1 MIRFFPGFF
10 IAACLVCLT
19 AAHGQTISV
28 QDDIRKVT
36 SVASGTT
43 ITLAGRSELRVSDSG
58 DPLPGCTVNLN
69 SPDAWLVMSSFS
81 PSQTVST
88 FLPRVRINGSAAAL
102 GQNVRVVQYGNGAV
116 VIPHASTFTPME
128 IFSER
133 GFGGAS
139 KALKTYTYYNN
150 SNLGSLRSAVRS
162 FRLKRGYMATIAQQE
177 NGMGASKV
185 YIAQDADLEMS
196 ALPATFDRQI
206 AFIRVFPWRWVG
218 KKGWA
223 GSEGNY
229 MRAMWRYN
237 WNNNESSTL
246 DREYVPIRQTRWWP
260 DIPTQKADST
270 HLLGFN
276 EPDRPDQAN
285 LTVDQAIA
293 EWPKLMATGLRLG
306 APAVSDGGL
315 SWLYSFIDRIDQLGY
330 RVDFV
335 PVHFYRANYSDWDLH
350 VFLRDIH
357 QRTGRPV
364 WLTEFN
370 NGANWTCCLPTQAEN
385 AVKIGQFIDM
395 MNGWSPFV
403 ERYSVYNWVE
413 DNRRMVW
420 DDPNGDWGWPL
431 AAGERYR
438 DTLSPLSTAHEM
450 PDAGLGAAAM
460 YSFDRRLADD
470 AGNGNDAAVMGAAS
484 FAAGRSGQALA
495 LDGSDSFAMLPPR
508 LGDSTDFTFAAWVYW
523 GGGGGWQR
531 IFDLGDGTNNFLC
544 LTPKTGNDNLGVR
557 FTIKDGGAEQVLN
570 HSAPLPVNT
579 WTHVAV
585 TLAGNTGKLFLNGSL
600 VASNTSMTLNPVD
613 VGTKQNFLGK
623 SQFSADPLFGGRLDD
638 VRFLTSALSDATIAA
653 IATGGTPQFTTDT
666 ITKADASPSQ
676 PYVDSLASQL
686 TGGTATFTKVSGPA
700 WLTVA
705 ADGSLGGVPTPA
717 DIGWNSFIVRATAA
731 SGSAIDTATVRILVK
746 EATGMVM
753 RLPFDGTASATVGA
767 AHGVPTGSPATA
779 TGRRGTALDFDGVN
793 DLVTLPAGVANHDE
807 ITIAAWIQW
816 DGGGAWQRI
825 FDFGN
830 DTSEHMFLT
839 PKSGTNRMMFLIRK
853 DGVESSVDTSMPI
866 TGAWTHVAVTISSGS
881 ASLFVNG
888 VRAGVTATTLR
899 ASDIRPVINLIGDS
913 QFTADPLY
921 DGRIDEFVILN
932 RAMGASEI
940 NAIAGGQAP
949 VRKSASPVA
958 ATATIG
964 QPFSIGIAA
973 ASDPDPGTTLTWSKA
988 TGPRWLTV
996 DTAGRISGVPG
1007 VADAGSN
1014 RMVAR
1019 ATDPTGH
1026 AVDVQVIIEVARP
1039 VDMLAHFQFHNDA
1052 ADGTGAA
1059 AATLAGSPAFSDA
1072 ALDRAIELDGTDD
1085 NVRLGGTLLNGV
1097 TDMTI
1102 ATRFRWDGG
1111 ANFQRLFDFGNGTA
1125 QYLFLTPK
1133 SASNTLRFAITKT
1146 GNTAEQILETTTPAI
1161 GEWTHVA
1168 VTLVNQTGTLYVNG
1182 APVATGTITLD
1193 PTDFNPLFNHL
1204 GKSQFAADPLFHGA
1218 IDDFRIHRRGLSAAE
1233 IRTLALPPAPIE
1245 VPAGSYEAWAG
1256 NLPVLAGSTGRLDDP
1271 DRDGLP
1277 NVFEY
1282 LFSSDPVTSGVSP
1295 WPKGAVLAGSAL
1307 AGAPDPAKRY
1317 LSLSARVR
1325 KNRPGI
1331 TLIPEAAA
1339 TPAGFGGPDAA
1350 GQVLQAGTPVDD
1362 GEHEIITWYLKTPVD
1377 AAPRGFIRLRIR
1389 SE

>member
-58 DPLPGCTVNLN
+58 DPLPGCTVHLN

-128 IFSER
+128 VFSER

-438 DTLSPLSTAHEM
+438 DTLSPLSSARIHE
-450 PDAGLGAAAM
+450 
-460 YSFDRRLADD
+460 S
-470 AGNGNDAAVMGAAS
+470 AV
-484 FAAGRSGQALA
+484 R
-495 LDGSDSFAMLPPR
+495 
-508 LGDSTDFTFAAWVYW
+508 W
-523 GGGGGWQR
+523 
-531 IFDLGDGTNNFLC
+531 C
-544 LTPKTGNDNLGVR
+544 
-557 FTIKDGGAEQVLN
+557 
-570 HSAPLPVNT
+570 
-579 WTHVAV
+579 
-585 TLAGNTGKLFLNGSL
+585 GK
-600 VASNTSMTLNPVD
+600 
-613 VGTKQNFLGK
+613 
-623 SQFSADPLFGGRLDD
+623 
-638 VRFLTSALSDATIAA
+638 SDATSSACCM
-653 IATGGTPQFTTDT
+653 
-666 ITKADASPSQ
+666 
-676 PYVDSLASQL
+676 
-686 TGGTATFTKVSGPA
+686 
-700 WLTVA
+700 
-705 ADGSLGGVPTPA
+705 VPKK
-717 DIGWNSFIVRATAA
+717 NF
-731 SGSAIDTATVRILVK
+731 
-746 EATGMVM
+746 
-753 RLPFDGTASATVGA
+753 
-767 AHGVPTGSPATA
+767 
-779 TGRRGTALDFDGVN
+779 
-793 DLVTLPAGVANHDE
+793 AGKN
-807 ITIAAWIQW
+807 
-816 DGGGAWQRI
+816 
-825 FDFGN
+825 
-830 DTSEHMFLT
+830 
-839 PKSGTNRMMFLIRK
+839 
-853 DGVESSVDTSMPI
+853 
-866 TGAWTHVAVTISSGS
+866 
-881 ASLFVNG
+881 
-888 VRAGVTATTLR
+888 
-899 ASDIRPVINLIGDS
+899 
-913 QFTADPLY
+913 
-921 DGRIDEFVILN
+921 
-932 RAMGASEI
+932 
-940 NAIAGGQAP
+940 
-949 VRKSASPVA
+949 
-958 ATATIG
+958 
-964 QPFSIGIAA
+964 
-973 ASDPDPGTTLTWSKA
+973 
-988 TGPRWLTV
+988 
-996 DTAGRISGVPG
+996 
-1007 VADAGSN
+1007 
-1014 RMVAR
+1014 
-1019 ATDPTGH
+1019 
-1026 AVDVQVIIEVARP
+1026 
-1039 VDMLAHFQFHNDA
+1039 
-1052 ADGTGAA
+1052 
-1059 AATLAGSPAFSDA
+1059 
-1072 ALDRAIELDGTDD
+1072 
-1085 NVRLGGTLLNGV
+1085 
-1097 TDMTI
+1097 
-1102 ATRFRWDGG
+1102 
-1111 ANFQRLFDFGNGTA
+1111 
-1125 QYLFLTPK
+1125 
-1133 SASNTLRFAITKT
+1133 
-1146 GNTAEQILETTTPAI
+1146 
-1161 GEWTHVA
+1161 
-1168 VTLVNQTGTLYVNG
+1168 NG
-1182 APVATGTITLD
+1182 A
-1193 PTDFNPLFNHL
+1193 F
-1204 GKSQFAADPLFHGA
+1204 
-1218 IDDFRIHRRGLSAAE
+1218 
-1233 IRTLALPPAPIE
+1233 
-1245 VPAGSYEAWAG
+1245 
-1256 NLPVLAGSTGRLDDP
+1256 
-1271 DRDGLP
+1271 
-1277 NVFEY
+1277 
-1282 LFSSDPVTSGVSP
+1282 
-1295 WPKGAVLAGSAL
+1295 
-1307 AGAPDPAKRY
+1307 
-1317 LSLSARVR
+1317 
-1325 KNRPGI
+1325 
-1331 TLIPEAAA
+1331 
-1339 TPAGFGGPDAA
+1339 
-1350 GQVLQAGTPVDD
+1350 
-1362 GEHEIITWYLKTPVD
+1362 
-1377 AAPRGFIRLRIR
+1377 
-1389 SE
+1389 